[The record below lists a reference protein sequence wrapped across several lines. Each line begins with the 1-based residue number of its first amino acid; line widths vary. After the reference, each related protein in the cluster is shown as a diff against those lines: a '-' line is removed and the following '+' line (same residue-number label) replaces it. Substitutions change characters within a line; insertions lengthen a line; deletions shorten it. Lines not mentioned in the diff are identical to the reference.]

1 MGPRKAQSFIISR
14 LSLLIFL
21 PLYLV
26 GCRRS
31 KKIKHLNLQATQED
45 TGPTT
50 GFYTYI
56 YITYYFNALKLLAT
70 IISSFS
76 ICIHVFLLIMSAL
89 HSSDNITYNFNI
101 YLIFFSVSYIY
112 FVYKTYISLTNKN
125 MSVFNTY

>member
-1 MGPRKAQSFIISR
+1 MCNSSMGPRKAQSFIISR

-21 PLYLV
+21 PFYLV

-70 IISSFS
+70 IISSLS

-89 HSSDNITYNFNI
+89 PSPDNITYNFNI
-101 YLIFFSVSYIY
+101 YQKIYSFPFRIFCIQNIY
-112 FVYKTYISLTNKN
+112 K
-125 MSVFNTY
+125 FN